1 MSVPVP
7 NRGQG
12 ELEVNTKAR
21 ELTVYTLR
29 ILENEKW
36 FPQSQRAFI
45 EMLQNCAIEI
55 QALCWE
61 ANNIRVDGNEQEYG
75 RRLRLQKEAASKC
88 NRMSMLIET
97 AKPLFHLR
105 SKRVRYWINLTK
117 ELRKTIKGW
126 HDSDVKR
133 LAPKKE

>member
-21 ELTVYTLR
+21 ALTVYTLK

-36 FPQSQRAFI
+36 FPQTQRRFI
-45 EMLQNCAIEI
+45 EKLQDCVIEI

-61 ANNIRVDGNEQEYG
+61 ANEIKVNGNELRYR
-75 RRLRLQKEAASKC
+75 RRLDLQDRAAEKC
-88 NRMSMLIET
+88 NRMAMLIET
-97 AKPLFHLR
+97 AHPLFHLHA
-105 SKRVRYWINLTK
+105 KRIRYWMNLTIT
-117 ELRKTIKGW
+117 LRNYIRGW
-126 HDSDVKR
+126 HEKDVTR
-133 LAPKKE
+133 LKPKEA